1 MGHASALSAISAV
14 KNLALVSSS
23 GVYQRRILAASE
35 ARRGIIR
42 EPSLPSIHGK
52 RKKTLQSSGGRH
64 SMMGPS
70 LPGESRMV
78 FKRLSILAGRADV
91 VYGSRIRG
99 GKPVREFS
107 ILYLWGNKFVTLVA
121 NLLYGSALTDM
132 ETGYKV
138 IRADVIKRF
147 PTCAGL
153 AGKWEEAR
161 S

>member
-1 MGHASALSAISAV
+1 
-14 KNLALVSSS
+14 
-23 GVYQRRILAASE
+23 
-35 ARRGIIR
+35 
-42 EPSLPSIHGK
+42 
-52 RKKTLQSSGGRH
+52 
-64 SMMGPS
+64 MMGPS

-121 NLLYGSALTDM
+121 NLLYSSALTDM

-153 AGKWEEAR
+153 AVKWEEAR